1 MGETSSH
8 ASLSLPLSPD
18 PEGKVLPPLHECRLA
33 PGMLLCLWTALL
45 CSCGPLSASHKKLR
59 GISQSF
65 PLTMATILCQ
75 TFFLVKL
82 LISHKAINGNI
93 SPGKERHAS
102 ARQYKVIPNATDEQ
116 STTSPWLIPNQ
127 AGFNV
132 RHFSVGQASSHSGS
146 SGILR
151 IRSQCIL
158 LLSGIRCQEV
168 PILLWSK
175 LSRKFW
181 ARADRIYGTQT
192 FESFSYSHLNH
203 LSNLWDN
210 KKSALY

>member
-1 MGETSSH
+1 MLLSHCRWVPTLRARSCPPSMSAGLHQACFYASEPLCCVLVDTCLHPTRSCVGFPRVFPSQWLQFFVRLSFLSSCWYLTKQLM
-8 ASLSLPLSPD
+8 AAFPG
-18 PEGKVLPPLHECRLA
+18 EGKACKAVQ
-33 PGMLLCLWTALL
+33 
-45 CSCGPLSASHKKLR
+45 SH
-59 GISQSF
+59 SQ
-65 PLTMATILCQ
+65 C
-75 TFFLVKL
+75 
-82 LISHKAINGNI
+82 HRWAINYITLVN
-93 SPGKERHAS
+93 P
-102 ARQYKVIPNATDEQ
+102 Q
-116 STTSPWLIPNQ
+116 SGWLQ
-127 AGFNV
+127 C